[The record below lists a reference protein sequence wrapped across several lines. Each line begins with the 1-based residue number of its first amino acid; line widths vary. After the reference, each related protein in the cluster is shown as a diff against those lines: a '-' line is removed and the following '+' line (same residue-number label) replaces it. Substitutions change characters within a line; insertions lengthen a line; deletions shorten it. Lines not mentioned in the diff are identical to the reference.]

1 MPIYEY
7 VCNVCSHR
15 FDKLRPVS
23 RMDDE
28 APCPICDGDSE
39 RKLSVFAAF
48 TSDDYGS
55 LGSVAGAGGCGGCG
69 PGGCA
74 CSMGV

>member
-7 VCNVCSHR
+7 VCNICSHR

-28 APCPICDGDSE
+28 APCPICDGDS
-39 RKLSVFAAF
+39 
-48 TSDDYGS
+48 
-55 LGSVAGAGGCGGCG
+55 
-69 PGGCA
+69 
-74 CSMGV
+74 